1 MRAYFT
7 EIVTRL
13 IKVQLAAEV
22 LLLMPGPGAES

>member
-1 MRAYFT
+1 MRDYFT

-22 LLLMPGPGAES
+22 LLLMPGAQS